1 MKMIEIEKQ
10 NSEKIDETEK
20 EKQQTSNLLLT
31 LAAVR
36 PLSSVLFLLVLV
48 SCATTPKLPPPPPK
62 YVYQK
67 QPTDETKMPVRGSNS
82 LYRDKASLYED
93 VKAHRLNDLVTINVA
108 ENISASGTA
117 DTTANKASSVDA
129 SINSLLGIPTNL
141 NLSNLFGKGNTFSP
155 TVNGSNTEAFT
166 GSGETDRAASIVG
179 TITGKVVEVMPN
191 GLLSIE
197 ARKEITF
204 NNEKQTLILRGLVQP
219 DDIAVDNS
227 VLSSRISD
235 AEVFFVGEGEL
246 QNKQNTGWLVKLMDK
261 VWPF

>member
-1 MKMIEIEKQ
+1 LKTTEIRKQ
-10 NSEKIDETEK
+10 KSECRDETGD
-20 EKQQTSNLLLT
+20 EKQQTSTLSLN
-31 LAAVR
+31 LAAAC
-36 PLSSVLFLLVLV
+36 PLPSVLCLLVVV
-48 SCATTPKLPPPPPK
+48 SCASTPKLPPPPPR
-62 YVYQK
+62 YVYQS
-67 QPTDETKMPVRGSNS
+67 QPIDETRMPARGNNS
-82 LYRDKASLYED
+82 LYREKASLYED
-93 VKAHRLNDLVTINVA
+93 VKAHRLNDLLTINVA
-108 ENISASGTA
+108 ENISATGTA

-129 SINSLLGIPTNL
+129 SIGSLLGIPTNL

-166 GSGETDRAASIVG
+166 GSGSTDRAASIVG

-191 GLLSIE
+191 GILSIE

-204 NNEKQTLILRGLVQP
+204 NNEKQTLILRGFVQP

-235 AEVFFVGEGEL
+235 AEVFFVGEGVL
-246 QNKQNTGWLVKLMDK
+246 QSKQDTGWFVKLMDK

>member
-1 MKMIEIEKQ
+1 MMKIERRKQ
-10 NSEKIDETEK
+10 KSEKRDETK
-20 EKQQTSNLLLT
+20 NKKQQTSILILNLVT
-31 LAAVR
+31 VY
-36 PLSSVLFLLVLV
+36 PLSSVLCFLVLF
-48 SCATTPKLPPPPPK
+48 SCATTPKLPPPPPR
-62 YVYQK
+62 YVYQNQSADDTRIPAK
-67 QPTDETKMPVRGSNS
+67 GTNS
-82 LYRDKASLYED
+82 LYCDKASLFED

-108 ENISASGTA
+108 ENISATGTA

-129 SINSLLGIPTNL
+129 SISNLLGIPTNL

-191 GLLSIE
+191 GILSIE

-204 NNEKQTLILRGLVQP
+204 NNEKQTLILRGFVQP
-219 DDIAVDNS
+219 NDIAVDNS

-246 QNKQNTGWLVKLMDK
+246 QNKQNTGWLVKVMDK
-261 VWPF
+261 IWPF

>member
-1 MKMIEIEKQ
+1 MKIIEIEKS
-10 NSEKIDETEK
+10 NSVKTDE
-20 EKQQTSNLLLT
+20 QQALNPILSLSTVCLLF
-31 LAAVR
+31 
-36 PLSSVLFLLVLV
+36 SVLCLIVLA
-48 SCATTPKLPPPPPK
+48 SCATTPKLPPPPPR
-62 YVYQK
+62 YVYQN
-67 QPTDETKMPVRGSNS
+67 QQTDDTKMPARGSNS
-82 LYRDKASLYED
+82 LYRDRASLYED

-108 ENISASGTA
+108 ENISATGTA
-117 DTTANKASSVDA
+117 DTTANKASSVNA
-129 SINSLLGIPTNL
+129 GINALLGIPTNL
-141 NLSNLFGKGNTFSP
+141 NLTNVFGKGNTFSP

-197 ARKEITF
+197 ARKDITF
-204 NNEKQTLILRGLVQP
+204 NNEKQTLILRGFIQP

-246 QNKQNTGWLVKLMDK
+246 QSKQNTGWLVKLMDK